1 MKKLTRLSA
10 WVLAAT
16 AAVLVPSAFAETELE
31 LGALGLISD
40 YRSVSVSGPGG
51 ASGKVAPGL
60 GFSGGFVLGQ
70 NMSDRWGGEF
80 RYLYF
85 RNDLQLSSGG
95 QDASLGAQSH
105 AVHYDVLYYLA
116 DPDARVRPYIAG
128 GGGVKHYQGTG
139 TEDPFQ
145 PLSSLALLT
154 KTSESKLM
162 GDFGVGVKF
171 RVGRRA
177 VFRVEFR
184 DYVTGVPK
192 EVIAAAPGANLDGIL
207 HQWAPLFGITWTW

>member
-1 MKKLTRLSA
+1 MKKLTCLSV

-16 AAVLVPSAFAETELE
+16 AAALTPPAMAETELE

-51 ASGKVAPGL
+51 ASGKAGPGF

-70 NMSDRWGGEF
+70 NMSNRWGGEL

-85 RNDLQLSSGG
+85 RNDLNLSSGG
-95 QDASLGAQSH
+95 QEASLGAQSH
-105 AVHYDVLYYLA
+105 AVHYDVLYYLS
-116 DPDARVRPYIAG
+116 DPDARVRPYVAA
-128 GGGVKHYQGTG
+128 GGGVKHFQGTG

-154 KTSESKLM
+154 RTSESKLM
-162 GDFGVGVKF
+162 GDFGVGVKI
-171 RVGRRA
+171 RMGRRA

-184 DYVTGVPK
+184 DYVTGVPR
-192 EVIAAAPGANLDGIL
+192 EVIAAAPGAKVDGIL
-207 HQWAPLFGITWTW
+207 HHWAPLFGITWTW